1 MIAMPVHSFVD
12 LADSRRGKYRS
23 APRVGIWGEHPVG
36 RSGAGQNHVG
46 RRGGR
51 DRAEAWTLRRRIDD
65 AERLWLGVERLAGGR
80 EDRQLVALNDAAM
93 GLRLRRA
100 TYLKIAAESGS
111 EISEQTAGR
120 DLKALADLGYLEPH
134 GEGAGASTSRHRNS
148 AMSGWESAGAAPCG
162 TMPTRSRT

>member
-1 MIAMPVHSFVD
+1 MVSSFRTSSAFSIGNSSRVTTSSCTPPKSMIAMPVHSFVD

-80 EDRQLVALNDAAM
+80 EDRQLVALN
-93 GLRLRRA
+93 
-100 TYLKIAAESGS
+100 
-111 EISEQTAGR
+111 
-120 DLKALADLGYLEPH
+120 
-134 GEGAGASTSRHRNS
+134 
-148 AMSGWESAGAAPCG
+148 
-162 TMPTRSRT
+162 